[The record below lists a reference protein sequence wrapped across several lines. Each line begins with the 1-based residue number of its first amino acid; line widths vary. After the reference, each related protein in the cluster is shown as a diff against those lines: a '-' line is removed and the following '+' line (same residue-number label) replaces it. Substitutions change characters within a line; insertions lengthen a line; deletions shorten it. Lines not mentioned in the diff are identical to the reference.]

1 MKHFMQWFNSTI
13 IMQVTNKVFIVFS
26 PKEISLDTN
35 TTFSIS
41 TFFKKIGLLWH

>member
-26 PKEISLDTN
+26 PKISLDTN
-35 TTFSIS
+35 TCS
-41 TFFKKIGLLWH
+41 FFKIGLLWQ

>member
-35 TTFSIS
+35 TCS
-41 TFFKKIGLLWH
+41 FFKIGLLWQ